1 VLCAGLRGGRRRAC
15 WQGALVRPGI
25 TISPSEQDLPVQ
37 VCPPPLQEPAAPFPV
52 RPALA
57 VTINKAQGKMLQRMG
72 VCLPC
77 SVFSRGQLYVAAS
90 GFDAQDHINFA
101 VPNVH
106 GDGLEGVYTDKYGV
120 LGVDQVSTSFLCSAV
135 LLCSVSE
142 LLLWCVHCTC
152 TIAEVQV
159 QVALLFLCSAPL
171 SPLPGSVSHDSPHL
185 TAHPLK
191 SAPRT
196 CHAHRTACSRAASA
210 RRADP
215 DARLLQTQRSSQRR
229 RASAQ
234 PCCGCA

>member
-1 VLCAGLRGGRRRAC
+1 LLARCTRAPRYNNISFRAGPARPSLSAATARAGRPLPCAAGSC
-15 WQGALVRPGI
+15 SDHQQGAGK
-25 TISPSEQDLPVQ
+25 D
-37 VCPPPLQEPAAPFPV
+37 AAAHGCL
-52 RPALA
+52 PAL
-57 VTINKAQGKMLQRMG
+57 QRLFPRSV
-72 VCLPC
+72 VCRCVWL
-77 SVFSRGQLYVAAS
+77 
-90 GFDAQDHINFA
+90 DAQDHINFA

>member
-1 VLCAGLRGGRRRAC
+1 
-15 WQGALVRPGI
+15 VRPGI